1 MMIYGDRLKAG
12 KEVETPPSFA
22 SRLDY
27 ISYQLYEST
36 SGVSSTQKTNLA
48 IVEEE
53 YNLFRVKL
61 DELVKRCNKLS
72 ERLDEIG
79 IPYTLDKDQKWKED

>member
-1 MMIYGDRLKAG
+1 
-12 KEVETPPSFA
+12 
-22 SRLDY
+22 
-27 ISYQLYEST
+27 
-36 SGVSSTQKTNLA
+36 
-48 IVEEE
+48 
-53 YNLFRVKL
+53 L